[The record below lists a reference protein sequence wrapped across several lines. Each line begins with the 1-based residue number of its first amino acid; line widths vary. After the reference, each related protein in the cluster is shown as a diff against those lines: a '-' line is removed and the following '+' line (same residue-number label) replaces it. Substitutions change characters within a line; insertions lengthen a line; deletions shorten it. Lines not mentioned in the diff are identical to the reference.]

1 MVQIRQLTLYLG
13 IEIVSC
19 LSTATD
25 SKDGSKF
32 LKFECYAR
40 ENHQTIITASA
51 LGWNLFDNFFI
62 NLQKHFA
69 YEDDYAVLSRAAI
82 NYTVPHLNASNWPS
96 STFLLC

>member
-51 LGWNLFDNFFI
+51 LG
-62 NLQKHFA
+62 
-69 YEDDYAVLSRAAI
+69 
-82 NYTVPHLNASNWPS
+82 
-96 STFLLC
+96 